1 MHGCVTPFIRSVQT
15 ASERE
20 QAMHASSILQRF
32 LQEQCGFMHAK
43 RRHCVARV
51 AQAACTKGLG
61 VVKLGKALGPP
72 EKLRHAIKCCDRLL
86 SNPRFQQERI
96 TVYRALAGQ
105 VLRGISTAA
114 VIVDWSEL
122 RADGS
127 LQLLRAAV
135 MAKGRALT
143 IYEEVH
149 PQSLLGSPIVHRLFM
164 RRLKSVLP
172 PAFRAIIVTDA
183 GFRATWFHMLEQQK
197 WLWIGRIRNRDMVC
211 PEGSTGWFG
220 GKTLYSRANLHPQHL
235 GNFSYAR
242 SNPVACSLTLH
253 RHPPKQRHHKTKL
266 GQPCRSSHSQKARA
280 AQVEPWLL
288 AVSPRLNSLSA
299 DDVVRAYAGRMQIEQ
314 TFRDLKSQRGALGL
328 SSCQTRSAPRM
339 AMLLL
344 IGALAT
350 YALWIIGLIMRSER
364 PRIGYGNPKKSTA
377 TLSVV
382 ALAMFW
388 LDQQPHLKITRSEIA
403 KAYSELISLIHAFQ
417 I

>member
-1 MHGCVTPFIRSVQT
+1 
-15 ASERE
+15 
-20 QAMHASSILQRF
+20 MHASSILQRF
-32 LQEQCGFMHAK
+32 LHEQCSFMHAK
-43 RRHCVARV
+43 RQRCVAQI
-51 AQAACTKGLG
+51 ALAACTTGLG
-61 VVKLGKALGPP
+61 VVKLGKALGSP
-72 EKLRHAIKCCDRLL
+72 EKLRHSIKCCDRLL
-86 SNPRFQQERI
+86 SNPRFQQERV

-105 VLRGISTAA
+105 VLRKVSTAA

-135 MAKGRALT
+135 MAEGRALT
-143 IYEEVH
+143 VYEEVH
-149 PQSLLGSPIVHRLFM
+149 PQNLLGSPIVQRLFM

-172 PAFRAIIVTDA
+172 PTFRAIIITDA

-211 PEGSTGWFG
+211 PEGSTGWVG
-220 GKTLYSRANLHPQHL
+220 AKTWYAKATLHPRHL

-242 SNPVACSLTLH
+242 TNPVACNLTLH
-253 RHPPKQRHHKTKL
+253 RRPPKQRHHKTKL

-288 AVSPRLNSLSA
+288 AVSPRLESLSA

-350 YALWIIGLIMRSER
+350 YALWIIGLIMRR
-364 PRIGYGNPKKSTA
+364 DGADIRYGNRKKSTP

-382 ALAMFW
+382 ALARFW
-388 LDQQPHLKITRSEIA
+388 LDQKCHLKITRSQLA
-403 KAYSELISLIHAFQ
+403 KAGSELTSLIPAFQ

>member
-1 MHGCVTPFIRSVQT
+1 MHGCATHFIRSVQT

-32 LQEQCGFMHAK
+32 LHEQCNFMHAK
-43 RRHCVARV
+43 RQRCVARI

-61 VVKLGKALGPP
+61 VVKLAKGIGSP
-72 EKLRHAIKCCDRLL
+72 EKLRHSIKCCDRLL

-96 TVYRALAGQ
+96 SVYRALAGQ
-105 VLRGISTAA
+105 ILGNASTGA
-114 VIVDWSEL
+114 VIIDWSDL

-135 MAKGRALT
+135 MAEGRALT

-149 PQSLLGSPIVHRLFM
+149 PQSSLGSPIVQRLFM
-164 RRLKSVLP
+164 RRLKAVLP
-172 PAFRAIIVTDA
+172 PSFSAIIVTDA

-211 PEGSTGWFG
+211 AEGSTGWVG
-220 GKTLYSRANLHPQHL
+220 GKTLYAKANLHPRHL

-242 SNPVACSLTLH
+242 TNPVPCALTLH
-253 RHPPKQRHHKTKL
+253 RRPPKHRHHKTKL
-266 GQPCRSSHSQKARA
+266 GQLCRSAHSQKVRA
-280 AQVEPWLL
+280 GQTEPWLL

-299 DDVVRAYAGRMQIEQ
+299 NDVIRAYAGRMQIEQ
-314 TFRDLKSQRGALGL
+314 TFRDLKSQRCALGL
-328 SSCQTRSAPRM
+328 STCQTRSAPRM

-344 IGALAT
+344 IGALAS
-350 YALWIIGLIMRSER
+350 YALWIIGLIMRSAGLS
-364 PRIGYGNPKKSTA
+364 IKYGNSKKHTP
-377 TLSVV
+377 TLSIV

-388 LDQQPHLKITRSEIA
+388 LDQKYQLKITRSQLA
-403 KAYSELISLIHAFQ
+403 RACKELTSLIPAFK

>member
-1 MHGCVTPFIRSVQT
+1 
-15 ASERE
+15 
-20 QAMHASSILQRF
+20 MHASSILQRF
-32 LQEQCGFMHAK
+32 LHEQCGFMHAK
-43 RRHCVARV
+43 RQHCVARI

-61 VVKLGKALGPP
+61 VVKLGKAIGPP

-105 VLRGISTAA
+105 VLRKVSTAA

-135 MAKGRALT
+135 MAEGRALT

-149 PQSLLGSPIVHRLFM
+149 PQNLLGSPIVQRLFM
-164 RRLKSVLP
+164 RRLRTVLP

-197 WLWIGRIRNRDMVC
+197 WPWIGRIRNRDMVC
-211 PEGSTGWFG
+211 PEGGTEWAGCKS
-220 GKTLYSRANLHPQHL
+220 LYAKANGQPRHL
-235 GNFSYAR
+235 GNFSYTR
-242 SNPVACSLTLH
+242 SNPVPCTLTLH
-253 RHPPKQRHHKTKL
+253 QRPPKHRHHKTKL
-266 GQPCRSSHSQKARA
+266 GQPCRSAHSQKARL
-280 AQVEPWLL
+280 AQTEPWLL
-288 AVSPRLNSLSA
+288 AVSPRLNALTA
-299 DDVVRAYAGRMQIEQ
+299 RDVIRIYAGRMQIEQ

-328 SSCQTRSAPRM
+328 SNCQTRSAPRM

-344 IGALAT
+344 IGALAS
-350 YALWIIGLIMRSER
+350 YALWLIGLIMRRDGPS
-364 PRIGYGNPKKSTA
+364 IKYGNSKKP
-377 TLSVV
+377 TLSVL
-382 ALAMFW
+382 ALAMYW
-388 LDQQPHLKITRSEIA
+388 LEQTCHLKITRSQLTRA
-403 KAYSELISLIHAFQ
+403 CSELTSLIPAFQ